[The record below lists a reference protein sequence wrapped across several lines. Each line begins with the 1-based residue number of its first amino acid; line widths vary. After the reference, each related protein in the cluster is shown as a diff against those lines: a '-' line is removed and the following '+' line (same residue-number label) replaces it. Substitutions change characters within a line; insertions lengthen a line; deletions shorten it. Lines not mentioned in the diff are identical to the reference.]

1 MPIYSLSV
9 ERAFSARPFL
19 IGGDWGAENLPHAHP
34 YRIELRLEG
43 STLDPNGYLVD
54 LVEVERLLDEQV
66 HHVRDR
72 TLNDLPAFAG
82 INPSLEH
89 FARIVGQDLVASL
102 KGTHLASV
110 EVRIWES
117 DAASASYRP
126 DLR

>member
-1 MPIYSLSV
+1 MYSLSL
-9 ERAFSARPFL
+9 ERSFSAQHFL
-19 IGGDWGAENLPHAHP
+19 IGGDWGAENQPHAHP

-117 DAASASYRP
+117 EAASASYRT